1 MCHKTDSLDKCVH
14 VSLKILDLGILDVA
28 SLTASSEGENT
39 QDEDVMG
46 EISTGAATPGECAE
60 ETIFFILLR
69 RRRHPRFKTRNRRQE
84 NNGSVLSFKIGFQHF
99 FSKPALFF
107 ILLNSLNVLS
117 YGMGYFCTVS
127 ASNSLISA

>member
-46 EISTGAATPGECAE
+46 EISAGAATPGECAE
-60 ETIFFILLR
+60 ETLFSLFYWEDDVTEGLKQEIVDK
-69 RRRHPRFKTRNRRQE
+69 KTM
-84 NNGSVLSFKIGFQHF
+84 G
-99 FSKPALFF
+99 
-107 ILLNSLNVLS
+107 LS
-117 YGMGYFCTVS
+117 YLS
-127 ASNSLISA
+127 R